1 MGVIDY
7 KGTGEKMATLQT
19 TKQRPP
25 AQTQQPQEPDPE
37 TRPLTEMFGL
47 AGQVAVVTGGTG
59 VLGGVMARGLAR
71 AGARVGV
78 LGRRREQAEAVVQD
92 IAAAGGEALALP
104 ADVLDRVQ
112 LQTACEA
119 VVAQWGRIDILVNA
133 AGGNMPAAT
142 LAPGRSF
149 FDLPVEGMDQV
160 MNLNLMG
167 TLLPSQV
174 FGEAMARAGRGCI
187 VNISSMA
194 AARAMTRVVGYGVA
208 KAGVENATRWLAV
221 ELARSFGG
229 RLRVNAIAPGFFI
242 GEQNRALLLNPDGSL
257 TARGQ
262 LVIDHTPAG
271 RFGEPEEL
279 VSTLVWLCSPGAGF
293 VNGIVVPVDG
303 GFSAF
308 SGV

>member
-1 MGVIDY
+1 MLD
-7 KGTGEKMATLQT
+7 
-19 TKQRPP
+19 R
-25 AQTQQPQEPDPE
+25 AQLE
-37 TRPLTEMFGL
+37 
-47 AGQVAVVTGGTG
+47 A
-59 VLGGVMARGLAR
+59 AR
-71 AGARVGV
+71 
-78 LGRRREQAEAVVQD
+78 EAVL
-92 IAAAGGEALALP
+92 E
-104 ADVLDRVQ
+104 
-112 LQTACEA
+112 
-119 VVAQWGRIDILVNA
+119 QWGRLDVLVNA

-142 LAPGRSF
+142 LAPGHSF
-149 FDLPVEGMDQV
+149 FDLPVEGMEPV
-160 MNLNLMG
+160 IALNLQG

-242 GEQNRALLLNPDGSL
+242 GEQNRDLLLNADGSL
-257 TARGQ
+257 TRARARRSST
-262 LVIDHTPAG
+262 IRPAG

-279 VSTLVWLCSPGAGF
+279 VSTLIWLCGPGASF

>member
-1 MGVIDY
+1 VLSDLFSL
-7 KGTGEKMATLQT
+7 E
-19 TKQRPP
+19 
-25 AQTQQPQEPDPE
+25 
-37 TRPLTEMFGL
+37 
-47 AGQVAVVTGGTG
+47 GQVAVVTGGTG

-71 AGARVGV
+71 AGAKVGV
-78 LGRRREQAEAVVQD
+78 LGRRRDHAEAVVEA
-92 IAAAGGEALALP
+92 IAAAGGTALALP
-104 ADVLDRVQ
+104 ADVLDRAQ
-112 LQTACEA
+112 LEA
-119 VVAQWGRIDILVNA
+119 VRETVLTQWGRLDVLVNA

-142 LAPGRSF
+142 LPPGQSF
-149 FDLPVEGMDQV
+149 FDLPVEGMEPV
-160 MNLNLMG
+160 IALNLHG

-174 FGEAMARAGRGCI
+174 FGEAMARAGRGAI

-194 AARAMTRVVGYGVA
+194 AARAMTRVVGYGIA

-221 ELARSFGG
+221 ELARSFGT

-242 GEQNRALLLNPDGSL
+242 GEQNRDLLLNPDGSL

-262 LVIDHTPAG
+262 LVVDHTPAG

-279 VSTLVWLCSPGAGF
+279 VSTLIWLCSPGASF
-293 VNGIVVPVDG
+293 VNGVVVPVDG